1 MSFFRQSSWMIFC
14 NTLAGVLM
22 FAVHFIAFD
31 MLPKD
36 GEYGLFA
43 ALLGVLTLM
52 MSATPGIQT
61 VFTHET
67 ASATSD
73 SERQRMTYHAYGII
87 KLTLV
92 VWLALVSVV
101 AFFHKPIFSFYKM
114 DQALPLIITL
124 LAGLLLLW
132 LPVFMGVL
140 QGAQRF
146 SWLGWS
152 LLANGAGRLVF
163 VFLLSILL
171 GASAQSVMLGVLAGV
186 FIALLMVYSAARPH
200 LVKHKSITCG
210 WGKWLRGI
218 LPLALAPIVFQM
230 MMSADTIFFRAL
242 MSKTESSYYAMAGTL
257 GRGLFMLLGPLA
269 GVMFPKLVK
278 SHREGQSSSILISTM
293 AGTLLLGGIVF
304 CFFLSLSWG
313 WPYLI
318 DYMRGMKGSGLLNG
332 FAQRVISNEV
342 GLSMVLDLLPW
353 FSAAMLFL
361 SCSNVLLSNLLALKR
376 YRALLVP
383 FTVVLAYLGSLI
395 LIPSDGKELVQLIF
409 LFNIILLLVLIMLVW
424 KTGTWQISVALSND
438 QVNPNE

>member
-1 MSFFRQSSWMIFC
+1 
-14 NTLAGVLM
+14 
-22 FAVHFIAFD
+22 
-31 MLPKD
+31 
-36 GEYGLFA
+36 
-43 ALLGVLTLM
+43 
-52 MSATPGIQT
+52 
-61 VFTHET
+61 
-67 ASATSD
+67 
-73 SERQRMTYHAYGII
+73 
-87 KLTLV
+87 
-92 VWLALVSVV
+92 
-101 AFFHKPIFSFYKM
+101 
-114 DQALPLIITL
+114 
-124 LAGLLLLW
+124 
-132 LPVFMGVL
+132 
-140 QGAQRF
+140 
-146 SWLGWS
+146 
-152 LLANGAGRLVF
+152 
-163 VFLLSILL
+163 
-171 GASAQSVMLGVLAGV
+171 
-186 FIALLMVYSAARPH
+186 
-200 LVKHKSITCG
+200 
-210 WGKWLRGI
+210 
-218 LPLALAPIVFQM
+218 
-230 MMSADTIFFRAL
+230 MSADTIFFRAL

-293 AGTLLLGGIVF
+293 AGTLLLGGVVF

-424 KTGTWQISVALSND
+424 KTGTWQIRVALSND